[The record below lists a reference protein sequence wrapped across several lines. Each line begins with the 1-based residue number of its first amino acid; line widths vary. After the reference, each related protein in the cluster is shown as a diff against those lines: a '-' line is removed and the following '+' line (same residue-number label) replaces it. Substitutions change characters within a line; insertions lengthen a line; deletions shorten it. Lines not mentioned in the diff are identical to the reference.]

1 MHRNIKSFASHI
13 CSFYYCF
20 IFSIVKVASASLP
33 WQGIFL
39 QARRFNATGTV
50 GYWDEPVEA
59 SNTRLMRCDD
69 EADTIT
75 HRNIAPKSSL
85 EFIWNPPKRNE
96 GPIIFTCDVNFLKV
110 CFLVTQKSFMTILMP
125 KLLSNHLI

>member
-1 MHRNIKSFASHI
+1 M
-13 CSFYYCF
+13 
-20 IFSIVKVASASLP
+20 ASASLP

-50 GYWDEPVEA
+50 GHWDEPVKS
-59 SNTRLMRCDD
+59 SNTRLMRSDN

-85 EFIWNPPKRNE
+85 EFLWNPPKRNE
-96 GPIIFTCDVNFLKV
+96 GPIIFTCDEIFFFKLCSDRVKVKAKAKIFVDVCHFFFDFFWLFFDHFHFCSLSLGVNRPL
-110 CFLVTQKSFMTILMP
+110 
-125 KLLSNHLI
+125 